1 MRINFFVNEEIVCIC
16 RKTSQMNADLT
27 LSSSLRL
34 NGYLSLIL
42 DTSNLKY
49 TGILLVTIF
58 PHLCAEKYSFN
69 FKPGHRWL
77 IT

>member
-1 MRINFFVNEEIVCIC
+1 
-16 RKTSQMNADLT
+16 MNADLT
-27 LSSSLRL
+27 LSLSLRL

-42 DTSNLKY
+42 DTSDLKY

-58 PHLCAEKYSFN
+58 PHLYAKKISFN

>member
-1 MRINFFVNEEIVCIC
+1 
-16 RKTSQMNADLT
+16 MNADLT
-27 LSSSLRL
+27 FSLSLRL
-34 NGYLSLIL
+34 NGYLSLSVETG
-42 DTSNLKY
+42 DLKF

-58 PHLCAEKYSFN
+58 PHLYAKKISFN